1 MHQMSTAKGHL
12 EIYALNSSML
22 WSLLQAQKLG
32 AGPPLGLVA
41 AGTTIS
47 KILIVVVVVV
57 LRGNIIHEI
66 RFRPLA

>member
-1 MHQMSTAKGHL
+1 
-12 EIYALNSSML
+12 ML